1 MPEPSYR
8 HLTSR
13 SDGDVLV
20 LTLTD
25 LLLLDEEVV
34 EGAHADLVAAVE
46 RHQPRKVVLDLQH
59 VRAMGSAAF
68 RPVISLHRRLREAG
82 GELILCGL
90 TDAVANIFHLTG
102 LISRI
107 PAGRAP
113 LASEADVRAAV
124 ARLAGPGDRPAI

>member
-8 HLTSR
+8 HLTTAG
-13 SDGDVLV
+13 DGDVLV

-25 LLLLDEEVV
+25 PLLLDEEVV
-34 EGAHADLVAAVE
+34 DGVQADLVAAVD
-46 RHQPRKVVLDLQH
+46 RHRPRQVVLDLQH

-82 GELILCGL
+82 GELVLCGL
-90 TDAVANIFHLTG
+90 ADAVADIFHLTG

-113 LASEADVRAAV
+113 LAAEADVRAAV
-124 ARLAGPGDRPAI
+124 ARLAGGGPAV

>member
-8 HLTSR
+8 HVTSAR
-13 SDGDVLV
+13 HGDVLV
-20 LTLTD
+20 LALTD
-25 LLLLDEEVV
+25 PLLLDEDVV
-34 EGAHADLVAAVE
+34 DGAQAELTDAVE
-46 RHQPRKVVLDLQH
+46 RLQARKVVLDFQH

-90 TDAVANIFHLTG
+90 ANAVADIFHLTG

-107 PAGRAP
+107 PAGSSP
-113 LASEADVRAAV
+113 LAAAADVRAAV
-124 ARLAGPGDRPAI
+124 DRLAATGDRPAI